1 MTNKA
6 ATLRVGFLPYRPRRP
21 PDKTEMTAIAADP
34 ASDILHEP
42 AYDRA
47 RLLAWMADNGVAQTT
62 HDHPA
67 VFRVEEGLDLKAD
80 LPGLHTKNL
89 FLKDKKGRL
98 WLISAAQ
105 DTVIDLKRAH
115 RAMGSDRL
123 SFGNETLLWETLGV
137 RPGSVTALGLIN
149 DADRRVTFVLDRRL
163 WEEAVVNFHPLAN
176 TATTA
181 LSQDSF
187 RRVLALLDR
196 EPIVVDFDA
205 LD

>member
-1 MTNKA
+1 
-6 ATLRVGFLPYRPRRP
+6 
-21 PDKTEMTAIAADP
+21 MTAIPDAAAQTPTSP
-34 ASDILHEP
+34 AAEPAPEP

-47 RLLAWMADNGVAQTT
+47 RLLDWMAEHGIAQTT

-67 VFRVEEGLDLKAD
+67 VFRVEEGLELKAA
-80 LPGLHTKNL
+80 LPGVHTKNL

-123 SFGNETLLWETLGV
+123 SFGNEALLWETLGV

-149 DADRRVTFVLDRRL
+149 DTDRRL
-163 WEEAVVNFHPLAN
+163 WDAAVVNFHPLAN

-181 LSQDSF
+181 LSQASF
-187 RRVLALLDR
+187 RQVLALLKR

>member
-1 MTNKA
+1 MTDSPIPEHA
-6 ATLRVGFLPYRPRRP
+6 PEPA
-21 PDKTEMTAIAADP
+21 PD
-34 ASDILHEP
+34 P

-47 RLLAWMADNGVAQTT
+47 RLLEWMAGHGVDQTT

-67 VFRVEEGLDLKAD
+67 VFRVEEGLELKAA
-80 LPGLHTKNL
+80 LPGVHTKNL

-149 DADRRVTFVLDRRL
+149 DTDRRVTFVLDQRL
-163 WEEAVVNFHPLAN
+163 WEADIVNFHPLTN

-181 LSQDSF
+181 LSQSDF
-187 RRVLALLDR
+187 RRVLQALDR
-196 EPIVVDFDA
+196 EPIVVDFTA

>member
-1 MTNKA
+1 MTEPVA
-6 ATLRVGFLPYRPRRP
+6 LFRP
-21 PDKTEMTAIAADP
+21 
-34 ASDILHEP
+34 SH
-42 AYDRA
+42 DRDT
-47 RLLAWMADNGVAQTT
+47 LLAWLEEAGIAQNT

-67 VFRVEEGLDLKAD
+67 VFRVEEGLDLKAN

-115 RAMGSDRL
+115 RVLGSDRL
-123 SFGNETLLWETLGV
+123 SFGNETLMWETLGV

-149 DADRRVTFVLDRRL
+149 DLERRVTFVLDQRL
-163 WEEAVVNFHPLAN
+163 WDADIVNFHPLVN

-181 LSQDSF
+181 LGQDAF
-187 RRVLALLDR
+187 RRFLSALDR
-196 EPIVVDFDA
+196 QPLVIDFAALAEQDA
-205 LD
+205 PSPPSGA